1 MMVKMRFL
9 NFVCFLLLWAIAAL
23 VAVVYAVAL
32 AVAVAAAAAAAAA
45 ASARASASLVLV
57 LVPRPGLLL
66 LRPPCAEHSRAAS
79 N

>member
-45 ASARASASLVLV
+45 SARASASLVLV